1 MQHQKKG
8 PGDRG
13 QRVSGDNRKHTQ
25 RDHIP
30 LLSSLLTAP
39 LALIDIKVFVRN
51 HNRWLSLKTSTRS
64 CAGYTEAMGQFTLRQ
79 HPTAIAL
86 CRALFPA
93 GKRLPAAD
101 SDALL
106 GKMDAQLTGH
116 PALQR
121 SLKAGLLW
129 LDNRHRLVRGRA
141 FRRAS
146 LKQQQRFLDKLAATP
161 VSGKLLRLLALPFK
175 AAYVLDEK
183 VEQATGCREPVQLPA
198 QIETFR
204 WQQQIT
210 AARDCEEDM
219 TLEAD
224 VVILGSGA
232 GGAAAAYEL
241 ACRGLAVV
249 IIEEGEYYDRSH
261 FNGKLTE
268 VIPKLYRSWGATVA
282 TGNAI
287 IPVPVGCNVGGT
299 TTINSGTCMR
309 TPASVLANWREQGLQ
324 DFTEQAMAPWFEG
337 VERMLCVQ
345 QATTETV
352 GPIGDLIDR
361 GAAANGFL
369 QRQPL
374 MRNAQGCD
382 GQGLC
387 QFGCPTDAKQSTNV
401 SYIPRA
407 LERGAFLFSGFRAE
421 RLQRQGN
428 RITGV
433 IARGQNADGR
443 PITLSLTCRQTI
455 VAMGS
460 LFTPLFLRQQ
470 GVRNPHLGR
479 HLTLHPAGV
488 VNALFPD
495 RDLANSRSIPQG
507 YGVSDWEEQGL
518 MFEGGTIPLAG
529 HSLLNPLVGQDWVR
543 FTEDYPHT
551 AYFGFMIRDTSEG
564 RVRRGPRRGLPLI
577 RYHMNRQD
585 FALFKRGIHA
595 LACWYLDAGAEQVLI
610 PGLNRIVRIHNR
622 TELERFLRSPLKP
635 TDFLISAYHPLGTAR
650 IAASPRDGVCDSRH
664 RVFGYPGLSVMDGA
678 SVPSSLGANP
688 QVTIMAMAS
697 RAANMMAREL
707 LNDTD
712 STYTPPQ
719 GEYA

>member
-1 MQHQKKG
+1 ME
-8 PGDRG
+8 P
-13 QRVSGDNRKHTQ
+13 
-25 RDHIP
+25 
-30 LLSSLLTAP
+30 
-39 LALIDIKVFVRN
+39 
-51 HNRWLSLKTSTRS
+51 
-64 CAGYTEAMGQFTLRQ
+64 FTLRQ
-79 HPTAIAL
+79 DPTAIAL

-101 SDALL
+101 TDALL
-106 GKMDAQLTGH
+106 SRMDAQLANQTG
-116 PALQR
+116 LQR

-141 FRRAS
+141 FHRARPT
-146 LKQQQRFLDKLAATP
+146 QQQRFLDKLATTP

-175 AAYVLDEK
+175 AAYVLDEQ
-183 VEQATGCREPVQLPA
+183 VEQATGCRQPVQLPA
-198 QIETFR
+198 QVETFR

-210 AARDCEEDM
+210 AARDCDEDM

-249 IIEEGEYYDRSH
+249 IIEEGQYYDRSH
-261 FNGKLTE
+261 FTGKLTE

-309 TPASVLANWREQGLQ
+309 TPPSVLQRWREQGLEA
-324 DFTEQAMAPWFEG
+324 FTEQAMAPWFEG
-337 VERMLCVQ
+337 VERMLSVQ

-443 PITLSLTCRQTI
+443 PITLSLTCQQTI

-712 STYTPPQ
+712 STHTPPQ

>member
-1 MQHQKKG
+1 M
-8 PGDRG
+8 
-13 QRVSGDNRKHTQ
+13 
-25 RDHIP
+25 
-30 LLSSLLTAP
+30 
-39 LALIDIKVFVRN
+39 
-51 HNRWLSLKTSTRS
+51 
-64 CAGYTEAMGQFTLRQ
+64 
-79 HPTAIAL
+79 
-86 CRALFPA
+86 
-93 GKRLPAAD
+93 PAAD
-101 SDALL
+101 TDALL
-106 GKMDAQLTGH
+106 SRMDAQLANQTG
-116 PALQR
+116 LQR

-141 FRRAS
+141 FHRARPT
-146 LKQQQRFLDKLAATP
+146 QQQRFLDKLATTP

-175 AAYVLDEK
+175 AAYVLDEQ
-183 VEQATGCREPVQLPA
+183 VEQATGCRQPVQLPA
-198 QIETFR
+198 QVETFR

-210 AARDCEEDM
+210 AARDCDEDM

-249 IIEEGEYYDRSH
+249 IIEEGQYYDRSH
-261 FNGKLTE
+261 FTGKLTE

-309 TPASVLANWREQGLQ
+309 TPPSVLQRWREQGLGA
-324 DFTEQAMAPWFEG
+324 FTEQAMAPWFEG
-337 VERMLCVQ
+337 VERMLSVQ

-443 PITLSLTCRQTI
+443 PITLSLTCQQTI

-678 SVPSSLGANP
+678 SVPTSLGANP

-712 STYTPPQ
+712 STHTPPQ

>member
-1 MQHQKKG
+1 ME
-8 PGDRG
+8 P
-13 QRVSGDNRKHTQ
+13 
-25 RDHIP
+25 
-30 LLSSLLTAP
+30 
-39 LALIDIKVFVRN
+39 
-51 HNRWLSLKTSTRS
+51 
-64 CAGYTEAMGQFTLRQ
+64 FTLRQ
-79 HPTAIAL
+79 DPTAIAL

-101 SDALL
+101 TDVLL
-106 GKMDAQLTGH
+106 SRMDAQLANQTG
-116 PALQR
+116 LQR

-141 FRRAS
+141 FHRARPT
-146 LKQQQRFLDKLAATP
+146 QQQRFLDKLATTP

-175 AAYVLDEK
+175 AAYVLDEQ
-183 VEQATGCREPVQLPA
+183 VEQATGCRQPVQLPA
-198 QIETFR
+198 QVETFR

-210 AARDCEEDM
+210 AARDCDEDM

-249 IIEEGEYYDRSH
+249 IIEEGQYYDRSH
-261 FNGKLTE
+261 FTGKLTE

-309 TPASVLANWREQGLQ
+309 TPPSVLQRWREQGLEA
-324 DFTEQAMAPWFEG
+324 FTEQAMAPWFEG
-337 VERMLCVQ
+337 VERMLSVQ

-433 IARGQNADGR
+433 IARGENADGR
-443 PITLSLTCRQTI
+443 PINLSLTCQQTI

-678 SVPSSLGANP
+678 SVPTSLGANP

-712 STYTPPQ
+712 YTHTPPQ

>member
-1 MQHQKKG
+1 ME
-8 PGDRG
+8 P
-13 QRVSGDNRKHTQ
+13 
-25 RDHIP
+25 
-30 LLSSLLTAP
+30 
-39 LALIDIKVFVRN
+39 
-51 HNRWLSLKTSTRS
+51 
-64 CAGYTEAMGQFTLRQ
+64 FTLRQ
-79 HPTAIAL
+79 DPAAIAL

-101 SDALL
+101 TDALL
-106 GKMDAQLTGH
+106 SRMDAQLANQTG
-116 PALQR
+116 LQR

-141 FRRAS
+141 FHRARAT
-146 LKQQQRFLDKLAATP
+146 QQQRFLDKLATTP

-175 AAYVLDEK
+175 AAYVLDEQ
-183 VEQATGCREPVQLPA
+183 VEQATGCRQPVQLPA
-198 QIETFR
+198 QVETFR

-210 AARDCEEDM
+210 SARDCDEDM

-249 IIEEGEYYDRSH
+249 IIEEGQYYDRSH
-261 FNGKLTE
+261 FTGKLTE

-309 TPASVLANWREQGLQ
+309 TPPSVLQRWREQGLEA
-324 DFTEQAMAPWFEG
+324 FTEQAMAPWFEG
-337 VERMLCVQ
+337 VERMLSVQ

-443 PITLSLTCRQTI
+443 PITLSLTCQQTI

-712 STYTPPQ
+712 STHTPPQ